1 MATIGRL
8 HERGKN
14 RLLELLPAADRER
27 LMGTMQCVTVKQGD
41 RLFERHKPIEHVD
54 FPLEG
59 LISLVVTMK
68 EGDVA
73 EVGTVGNEGM
83 AGIPL
88 ILGAETSASDAFYQ
102 AHGRSMRVSAPAFAE
117 ELVRHGPLED
127 ILRRYAQ
134 GYLNQAAQSA
144 ACNRLHPV
152 EQRFCRW
159 ILLSH
164 DRIGYDTLPLTQE
177 FLAQMLGVRRA
188 SVSVVAG
195 MLQKA
200 GFIRYNRGVIE
211 VLDRARLEESSC
223 ECYDVVRK
231 EYERL
236 LC

>member
-1 MATIGRL
+1 MDATSRL

-14 RLLELLPAADRER
+14 HLLELLLSADRER
-27 LMGTMQCVTVKQGD
+27 LTGAMQRVIAKRGD
-41 RLFERHKPIEHVD
+41 RLFERHKPIEHID

-59 LISLVVTMK
+59 VVSIVVTTK
-68 EGDVA
+68 EGDIA

-83 AGIPL
+83 AGIPVL
-88 ILGAETSASDAFYQ
+88 LGAKTSPYDAFYQ
-102 AHGRSMRVSAPAFAE
+102 VPGESMRVSAPAFAE
-117 ELVRHGPLED
+117 ELVRHGHFEE

-134 GYLNQAAQSA
+134 GFLYQVAQSA

-152 EQRFCRW
+152 EQRLCRW

-164 DRIGYDTLPLTQE
+164 DRTGSDTVALTQE
-177 FLAQMLGVRRA
+177 FLALMLGVRRA

-211 VLDRARLEESSC
+211 VLDRGGLEECSC
-223 ECYDVVRK
+223 ECYGVVRK